1 MGKKTAI
8 HLALIILVC
17 GVLFLVIDEYWG
29 GSEEKA
35 ENYAQ
40 SGMTISSDAFKDG
53 GLIPAKYTCDG
64 ESISPSLTFTEVPA
78 GARSLAII
86 VEDPDVP
93 KSIRPD
99 RTWTHWLVWD
109 IPTDISV
116 VGEGNTPAGI
126 VGKNS
131 SGKREYGAPC
141 PPDKEHRYYFRL
153 FALDTELT
161 LDPEL
166 VDMVSLEK
174 AMAGHVLAQA
184 QLMGRYD
191 RPR

>member
-1 MGKKTAI
+1 MGKNTAI
-8 HLALIILVC
+8 HLALIVLVC
-17 GVLFLVIDEYWG
+17 GALFLVIDEYWG
-29 GSEEKA
+29 GNEEKA
-35 ENYAQ
+35 ESYNE
-40 SGMTISSDAFKDG
+40 SGMTISSDAFQND

-64 ESISPSLTFTEVPA
+64 ESISPPLTFTGVPA
-78 GARSLAII
+78 NARSLAII

-99 RTWTHWLVWD
+99 RTWTHWLVWN
-109 IPTDISV
+109 IPTDVSV
-116 VGEGNTPAGI
+116 IGEGNVPDGV

-161 LDPEL
+161 LDPES
-166 VDMVSLEK
+166 VDMVGLEK
-174 AMAGHVLAQA
+174 AMEGHVLVQT
-184 QLMGRYD
+184 QLMGRYT
-191 RPR
+191 RK